1 MDIFIKIAE
10 EKIKEAQAKGEF
22 DNLPGKGKPLNLDE
36 DNHVPQELRIAYKI
50 LKNSGYIPPE
60 IQAQK
65 EIKST
70 LDLLKHCTD
79 EREKY
84 KKIQKLNLLIT
95 KMNIVRKVP
104 VNLEQEQLYYEKIVD
119 KVKIKNKK

>member
-1 MDIFIKIAE
+1 MDIFTQIAE
-10 EKIKEAQAKGEF
+10 EKIREAQAKGEF
-22 DNLPGKGKPLNLDE
+22 DNLPGKGQPLNLDE
-36 DNHVPQELRIAYKI
+36 DNHVPKELKIAYKI

-60 IQAQK
+60 LELQK
-65 EIKST
+65 EINTT

-95 KMNIVRKVP
+95 RMNMTRKVP
-104 VNLEQEQLYYEKIVD
+104 VNLEQDQFYYEKIVD
-119 KVKIKNKK
+119 KVKVKNK

>member
-1 MDIFIKIAE
+1 MDIFTQIAE
-10 EKIKEAQAKGEF
+10 EKIREAQTRGEF

-36 DNHVPQELRIAYKI
+36 DNHVPEELKIAYKI

-60 IQAQK
+60 LELQK
-65 EIKST
+65 EINTT

-95 KMNIVRKVP
+95 RMNMTRKVP
-104 VNLEQEQLYYEKIVD
+104 VNLEQDQFYYEKIVD
-119 KVKIKNKK
+119 KVKVKNK

>member
-1 MDIFIKIAE
+1 MDIFTQIAE
-10 EKIKEAQAKGEF
+10 EKIREAQAKGEF

-36 DNHVPQELRIAYKI
+36 DNHIPQELKIAYKI

-60 IQAQK
+60 LELQK
-65 EIKST
+65 EINTT

-95 KMNIVRKVP
+95 RMNMTRKVP
-104 VNLEQEQLYYEKIVD
+104 VNLEQDQFYYEKIVD
-119 KVKIKNKK
+119 KVKVKNK

>member
-1 MDIFIKIAE
+1 MDIFVKIAE
-10 EKIKEAQAKGEF
+10 EKICEAQAKGEF

-36 DNHVPQELRIAYKI
+36 DNHVPQELKIAYKI

-60 IQAQK
+60 LELQK
-65 EIKST
+65 EINTT

-95 KMNIVRKVP
+95 RMNMTRKVP
-104 VNLEQEQLYYEKIVD
+104 VNLEQDQFYYEKIVD
-119 KVKIKNKK
+119 KVKVKNK

>member
-1 MDIFIKIAE
+1 MDIFVKIAE
-10 EKIKEAQAKGEF
+10 EKICEAQAKGEF

-36 DNHVPQELRIAYKI
+36 DNHIPQELKIAYKI

-60 IQAQK
+60 LEIQK
-65 EIKST
+65 EINTT

-95 KMNIVRKVP
+95 KMNMTRKVP
-104 VNLEQEQLYYEKIVD
+104 VNLEQDQFYYEKIVD
-119 KVKIKNKK
+119 KVKVKNK

>member
-1 MDIFIKIAE
+1 MDIFVKIAE
-10 EKIKEAQAKGEF
+10 EKICEAQAKGEF

-36 DNHVPQELRIAYKI
+36 DNHVPQELKIAYKI

-60 IQAQK
+60 LEIQK
-65 EIKST
+65 EINTT

-95 KMNIVRKVP
+95 KMNMTRKMP
-104 VNLEQEQLYYEKIVD
+104 VNLEQDQFYYEKIVD
-119 KVKIKNKK
+119 KVKVKNK

>member
-1 MDIFIKIAE
+1 MDIFTQIAE
-10 EKIKEAQAKGEF
+10 EKIREAQAKGEF
-22 DNLPGKGKPLNLDE
+22 DNLPGKGKPLNLNE
-36 DNHVPQELRIAYKI
+36 DNHVPEELKIAYKI

-60 IQAQK
+60 LELQK
-65 EIKST
+65 EINTT

-95 KMNIVRKVP
+95 RMNMTRKVP
-104 VNLEQEQLYYEKIVD
+104 VNLEQDQFYYEKIVD
-119 KVKIKNKK
+119 KVKVKNK

>member
-1 MDIFIKIAE
+1 MDIFTQIAE
-10 EKIKEAQAKGEF
+10 EKIREAQAKGEF

-36 DNHVPQELRIAYKI
+36 DNHVPEELKIAYKI

-60 IQAQK
+60 LELQK
-65 EIKST
+65 EINTT

-95 KMNIVRKVP
+95 RMNMTRKVP
-104 VNLEQEQLYYEKIVD
+104 VNLEQDQFYYEKIVD
-119 KVKIKNKK
+119 KVKVKNK

>member
-1 MDIFIKIAE
+1 MDIFLKIAE
-10 EKIKEAQAKGEF
+10 EKIREAQAKGEF

-36 DNHVPQELRIAYKI
+36 DNHIPQELRIAYKI

-60 IQAQK
+60 LQMQK
-65 EIKST
+65 EINTT

-95 KMNIVRKVP
+95 KMNMARKVP
-104 VNLEQEQLYYEKIVD
+104 VNLEQDQFYYEKIVD
-119 KVKIKNKK
+119 KVKVKNK

>member
-1 MDIFIKIAE
+1 MDIFTQIAE
-10 EKIKEAQAKGEF
+10 EKIREAQAKGEF
-22 DNLPGKGKPLNLDE
+22 DNLSGKGKPLNLDE
-36 DNHVPQELRIAYKI
+36 DNHVPQELKIAYKI

-60 IQAQK
+60 LELQK
-65 EIKST
+65 EINTT

-95 KMNIVRKVP
+95 RMNMTRKVP
-104 VNLEQEQLYYEKIVD
+104 VNLEQDQFYYEKIVD
-119 KVKIKNKK
+119 KVKVKNK

>member
-1 MDIFIKIAE
+1 MDIFTQIAE
-10 EKIKEAQAKGEF
+10 EKIREAQAKGEF
-22 DNLPGKGKPLNLDE
+22 DNLPGKGKPLNLDV
-36 DNHVPQELRIAYKI
+36 DNHVPQELKIAYKI

-60 IQAQK
+60 LELQK
-65 EIKST
+65 EINTT

-95 KMNIVRKVP
+95 RMNMTRKVP
-104 VNLEQEQLYYEKIVD
+104 VNLEQDQFYYEKIVD
-119 KVKIKNKK
+119 KVKVKNK

>member
-1 MDIFIKIAE
+1 MDIFVKIAE
-10 EKIKEAQAKGEF
+10 EKICEAQAKGEF

-36 DNHVPQELRIAYKI
+36 DNHIPQELTIAYKI

-60 IQAQK
+60 LEIQK
-65 EIKST
+65 EINTT

-95 KMNIVRKVP
+95 KMNMTRKVP
-104 VNLEQEQLYYEKIVD
+104 VNLEQDQFYYEKIVD
-119 KVKIKNKK
+119 KVKVKNK

>member
-10 EKIKEAQAKGEF
+10 EKIKEAQSKGEF

-95 KMNIVRKVP
+95 KMNITRKVP
-104 VNLEQEQLYYEKIVD
+104 VNLEQDQLYYEKIVD

>member
-1 MDIFIKIAE
+1 MDIFTQIAE
-10 EKIKEAQAKGEF
+10 EKIREAQAKGEF

-36 DNHVPQELRIAYKI
+36 DNHVPQELKIAYKI

-60 IQAQK
+60 LELQK
-65 EIKST
+65 EINTT

-95 KMNIVRKVP
+95 RMNMTRKVP
-104 VNLEQEQLYYEKIVD
+104 VNLEQDQFYYEKIVD
-119 KVKIKNKK
+119 KVKVKNK